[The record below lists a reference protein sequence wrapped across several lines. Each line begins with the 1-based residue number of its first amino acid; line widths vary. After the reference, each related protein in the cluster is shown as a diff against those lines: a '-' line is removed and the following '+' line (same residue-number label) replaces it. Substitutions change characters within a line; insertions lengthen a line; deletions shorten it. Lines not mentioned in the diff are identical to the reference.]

1 MSGARGSAGDVGKVA
16 MSTRPS
22 EQVGAVRVTYE
33 EVTCKSALNRVHA
46 PSMPF
51 RWSLNPTRS
60 CAHGC
65 PYCYARSY
73 HDWLEIDPDTGFN
86 TRILIKTNLPEVLRR
101 ELARPGWTRELVA
114 IGTAVD
120 PYQPVEGRYKITRRC
135 LEALLEADTPVSITT
150 KNTMVWRD
158 VDLLVQLAQG
168 PGCVVNVSIT
178 TLDPQLA
185 RKIEPG
191 TSPPHRRLEVV
202 ARLVEAGVPAGVM
215 LAPILPGITD
225 RGDLLA
231 AVVKGAYEHN
241 ALFLHT
247 AILRLEG
254 STRDVY
260 LRFLQREFPH
270 LLPRYER
277 LYALASVPGRE
288 LQERIDMLMR
298 ALLQRYPVG
307 SFPGAERLRRL
318 LPKAKAEE
326 RAASGRPE
334 GGPPGDSPARSQGR
348 KGPSDTFQLSL
359 PFV

>member
-1 MSGARGSAGDVGKVA
+1 M
-16 MSTRPS
+16 
-22 EQVGAVRVTYE
+22 RVTYE
-33 EVTCKSALNRVHA
+33 EVTCRSALNRVNA

-60 CAHGC
+60 CVHGC
-65 PYCYARSY
+65 PYCYSRAY
-73 HDWLEIDPDTGFN
+73 HDWLEIDPDRGFDSH
-86 TRILIKTNLPEVLRR
+86 ILIKANMPEVLRR
-101 ELARPGWTRELVA
+101 ELARPGWKRELVA

-135 LEALLEADTPVSITT
+135 LEALLEADTPVSIVT

-158 VDLLVQLAQG
+158 VDLLARLAQG

-178 TLDPQLA
+178 TMDRHLA

-191 TSPPHRRLEVV
+191 TSPPERRLEVV
-202 ARLVEAGVPAGVM
+202 GRLVKAGVPAGIM

-231 AVVKGAYEHN
+231 AVVQGAHEHN

-247 AILRLEG
+247 GILRLEG

-270 LLPRYER
+270 LVPRYER
-277 LYALASVPGRE
+277 LYGNAITPGRE
-288 LQERIDMLMR
+288 VQERIDVLMQ
-298 ALLQRYPVG
+298 ALRQRFPIG
-307 SFPGAERLRRL
+307 RFPGADQLRRL
-318 LPKAKAEE
+318 LPEEKAKNRRPSENSPSRQTPDPS
-326 RAASGRPE
+326 RARSRRPSHGPAGGPE
-334 GGPPGDSPARSQGR
+334 GG
-348 KGPSDTFQLSL
+348 QLAL
-359 PFV
+359 PFF